1 MTNQPPG
8 FGGLP
13 RSNGGTPENA
23 PQNGPSGFGALPRGD
38 GPPAG
43 DTGGSSGPAPARA
56 PDEDL
61 MLSIRGVRAKQGE
74 FPGEMTVEIETT
86 RGTITAHMTPV
97 EGKTG
102 AAIFLGGAA
111 GGVKGP
117 ANEVYVRLGRE
128 LVQEGVTSLRVE
140 YRKPGEF
147 EECVLDA
154 LAACSFLKGIGAER
168 VVVVGHSFGGAV
180 AVKAAQL
187 APLVTAAAG
196 MSSQRYG
203 TQEVDE
209 LHKPLL
215 LIHGDRDEVLD
226 QQASQDIYDR
236 ANEPKQLVILEGDGH
251 GLTAHHDEVF
261 DRIREFVIEHTD
273 EHETRGDQL
282 AT

>member
-13 RSNGGTPENA
+13 RENGGTPSDD
-23 PQNGPSGFGALPRGD
+23 PPGFGALPRGD
-38 GPPAG
+38 GAAG
-43 DTGGSSGPAPARA
+43 GAPSGEPTGPAPPRP

-61 MLSIRGVRAKQGE
+61 TLSIKGVRARAGDQ
-74 FPGEMTVEIETT
+74 PSEMTVEIETT

-117 ANEVYVRLGRE
+117 ANEVYLRLGQS
-128 LVQEGVTSLRVE
+128 LQQGGITGLRVE
-140 YRKPGEF
+140 YREPGEF

-168 VVVVGHSFGGAV
+168 AVVVGHSFGGAV

-187 APLVTAAAG
+187 APLVTAATG

-215 LIHGDRDEVLD
+215 LIHGDADEILD
-226 QQASQDIYDR
+226 QQASKDIYER
-236 ANEPKQLVILEGDGH
+236 ANDPKRLVILEGDGH
-251 GLTAHHDEVF
+251 GLRAHSDEVF
-261 DRIREFVIEHTD
+261 ELVHDFVLEH
-273 EHETRGDQL
+273 L
-282 AT
+282 AEEGA

>member
-38 GPPAG
+38 GPPAP
-43 DTGGSSGPAPARA
+43 DTGGNSGPAPARA

-61 MLSIRGVRAKQGE
+61 TLSIRGVRAKQGE

-117 ANEVYVRLGRE
+117 ANEVYVRLGQALTE
-128 LVQEGVTSLRVE
+128 GGVTGLRVE
-140 YRKPGEF
+140 YREAGEF

-187 APLVTAAAG
+187 APLVTAAAA

-251 GLTAHHDEVF
+251 GLTAHPDEVF
-261 DRIREFVIEHTD
+261 DRVREFVIEHTE